1 MKARLNL
8 TIDNDLLSSMKA
20 YANKK
25 QISISELVEGYFKG
39 ITKPAKRKNIIDL
52 VEKLSVPDID
62 RTADLKDS
70 FYKNQAKKY
79 GF

>member
-8 TIDNDLLSSMKA
+8 TIDDDLLSSMKA

-39 ITKPAKRKNIIDL
+39 ITKPTKRKNIIDL
-52 VEKLSVPDID
+52 VEKLNVPKID
-62 RTADLKDS
+62 STADLKDS

>member
-52 VEKLSVPDID
+52 VEILSVPDID